1 MEKEEIKE
9 HIEWASKCMQLHIE
23 SHCSNT
29 KVKEFA
35 FVVILLNDNNRDY
48 SYKEF
53 INFIKANDFEP
64 INDIELCGQIYREQ
78 NSLTWIDF
86 VPLKIEN
93 NILTS
98 VCKFVPFGN
107 FENEID
113 FHVSIE
119 RFRHYPI
126 EGQKYDLNYFW
137 EISDEDY
144 KKREEEWC
152 KRSRKILRKYE
163 GQKWFADRIYKYF
176 GKKVKILDLDKE
188 MKAINVFS

>member
-29 KVKEFA
+29 KIKEFA

-53 INFIKANDFEP
+53 INFIKANDFDP
-64 INDIELCGQIYREQ
+64 INDIELCDQIGREQ
-78 NSLTWIDF
+78 NSLTWID
-86 VPLKIEN
+86 
-93 NILTS
+93 
-98 VCKFVPFGN
+98 FVPFGN

-119 RFRHYPI
+119 RFRHYQI

-152 KRSRKILRKYE
+152 KRSRNILRKYE

>member
-23 SHCSNT
+23 SQCSNT

-53 INFIKANDFEP
+53 INFIKANDFDP
-64 INDIELCGQIYREQ
+64 INDIELCDQIGREQ

-163 GQKWFADRIYKYF
+163 GQKWFAERIYKYF